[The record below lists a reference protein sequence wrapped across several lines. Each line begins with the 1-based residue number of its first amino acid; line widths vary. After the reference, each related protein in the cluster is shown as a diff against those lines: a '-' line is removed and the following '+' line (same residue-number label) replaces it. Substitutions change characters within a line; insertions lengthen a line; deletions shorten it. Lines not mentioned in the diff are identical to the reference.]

1 MKQIIDLGE
10 HIITIEKKY
19 KVKTSVQYSPR
30 ELDRD
35 GCPKMVLYSERIPN
49 PNTLEYGIY
58 IALSDKTIIKPSDY
72 KKGMPAEGV
81 LIHTTHASI
90 VISKLDHPETVTHD
104 EAVKIGTFN
113 RHEAIE
119 YDINKKE
126 VSRALVMIGGN
137 PLKDEWYWLQE
148 ATEYSAYLAWLY
160 TGSSGILNNNY
171 KNLSFNVRPVT
182 ALKDFLS
189 SF

>member
-19 KVKTSVQYSPR
+19 KVKTNVQYSPV
-30 ELDRD
+30 EVDKD

-49 PNTLEYGIY
+49 PDTLKHGIY
-58 IALSDKTIIKPSDY
+58 IAMSDRTIIEPSEF
-72 KKGMPAEGV
+72 KKGMSAEGV

-90 VISKLDHPETVTHD
+90 VISKLDHPEKITHD
-104 EAVKIGTFN
+104 EALKIGTFN
-113 RHEAIE
+113 RHEVVE

-126 VSRALVMIGGN
+126 VSDALRLIGGE
-137 PLKDEWYWLQE
+137 PLKDEWYWLVE
-148 ATEYSAYLAWLY
+148 TTEYSTNVAWFY
-160 TGSSGILNNNY
+160 YGTYGNLNY
-171 KNLSFNVRPVT
+171 YSKNCSNSVRPVT